1 MSNISELARLND
13 LNVQTLHRRLR
24 RGVDKYDAVLARP
37 YRLNVKITDEQIIAC
52 EKLGLTINNSAIVL
66 NISAQALGQRIK
78 RLGILWRGKK
88 PLNKKR
94 FGYYE

>member
-13 LNVQTLHRRLR
+13 LNVHTLHKRLK
-24 RGVDKYDAVLARP
+24 RGVDKYDALLTKP
-37 YRLNVKITDEQIIAC
+37 YRLNVKVTDEQIIDC

-66 NISAQALGQRIK
+66 NISAQTLGRRIK
-78 RLGILWRGKK
+78 RLGIIWRGKK

-94 FGYYE
+94 YGFYE